1 MKKEMTNFKEELNA
15 IMEKYGYTIV
25 AYCLDER
32 IGRSSH
38 KRATLEL
45 SLEPIE
51 EDPEQFECP
60 SNEGHSFFII

>member
-32 IGRSSH
+32 IGRSVH

-45 SLEPIE
+45 TLEPVE
-51 EDPEQFECP
+51 EDPEE
-60 SNEGHSFFII
+60 